1 MKRIILLSLL
11 LLNIVGTANRLI
23 KAQCTSPN
31 TAFLSGETLS
41 YDLYFNWKFIWI
53 KAGTAAMNIT
63 ETVYQGEPA
72 YRCNLTTRGNKR
84 ADKFFIMRDTLESIV
99 SRELTPL
106 YYRKGALEGKRYHVD
121 QAWYS
126 YPDGVSHIKQRYRN
140 HRGNVSEHLR
150 KSNVCI
156 YDMMSMLL
164 RARSFDAK
172 DYREGQRIV
181 FPMADGGKI
190 EEQTL
195 IYRGKK
201 NFKMENMKI
210 TYRCLV
216 FSFVEYKDNKEEEV
230 ITFYITDD
238 ENHLPV
244 RLDMYLNFG
253 SAKAFLT
260 GTRGLRNP
268 QTSIVKK

>member
-1 MKRIILLSLL
+1 MRRFILLSLML
-11 LLNIVGTANRLI
+11 LYLGSRQSPLQ
-23 KAQCTSPN
+23 AQCTSPN

-41 YDLYFNWKFIWI
+41 YDLYFNWKFIWL

-72 YRCNLTTRGNKR
+72 FRCNLTTRGSKK
-84 ADKFFIMRDTLESIV
+84 ADRFFIMRDTLESIV
-99 SRELTPL
+99 SQELTPL

-126 YPDGVSHIKQRYRN
+126 YPNGVSHIRQRYRN
-140 HRGNVSEHLR
+140 HHGDVSEHQR

-156 YDMMSMLL
+156 YDMLSMLL
-164 RARSFDAK
+164 RARSFDAQ
-172 DYREGQRIV
+172 DYRIDQKIN

-201 NFKMENMKI
+201 NFKMENTKV

-216 FSFVEYKDNKEEEV
+216 FSFVEYKNGKEKEV
-230 ITFYITDD
+230 ITFYISDD

-244 RLDMYLNFG
+244 RLDMFLNFG

-268 QTSIVKK
+268 QTSIIE

>member
-1 MKRIILLSLL
+1 MKRIILLSMML
-11 LLNIVGTANRLI
+11 IQFCTGQVGLR
-23 KAQCTSPN
+23 AQCTSPN

-41 YDLYFNWKFIWI
+41 YDLYFNWKFIWL

-63 ETVYQGEPA
+63 RTVYQGEPA
-72 YRCNLTTRGNKR
+72 YRCNLTTRGSKR

-99 SRELTPL
+99 SEELSPL

-126 YPDGVSHIKQRYRN
+126 YPDGVSHIRQRYLN
-140 HRGNVSEHLR
+140 HHGNVSEHQR
-150 KSNVCI
+150 RSNVCI
-156 YDMMSMLL
+156 YDMLSMML
-164 RARSFDAK
+164 RARSFNGD
-172 DYREGQRIV
+172 DFREGQKIN
-181 FPMADGGKI
+181 FPMADGGKV

-201 NFKMENMKI
+201 NFKMENAKV

-216 FSFVEYKDNKEEEV
+216 FSFVEYENKKEKEV
-230 ITFYITDD
+230 ITFYISDD
-238 ENHLPV
+238 ANHLPV

-253 SAKAFLT
+253 CAKAFLT

-268 QTSIVKK
+268 QTAIIK